1 MTPTARYVSALL
13 APAVIW
19 AASSWSPALR
29 GAPAQQVF
37 DAGLE
42 RQAIFPV
49 YDGYARNADGSLTLA
64 FAYFSHNA
72 EPVTI
77 LPGAGNAFA
86 PGPADRGQPT
96 TFLPGHHRWQCIMV
110 VGPEFDGGLRWTV
123 SHGGATRETSSSML
137 QYNWEF
143 TERDIGSVL
152 RGIEDPP
159 SAPRNVCLNRSPLVR
174 VLGYGGGSGPHEMH
188 VSVGA
193 PLKLFGSVR
202 DEGLPRSGALSS
214 TWRVVSGPG
223 GVRFDD
229 PARPRTTA
237 VFDAPGTYEIEL
249 LATDSELSAAT
260 AVTVVVDPAP

>member
-1 MTPTARYVSALL
+1 MTTTARYVSALL

-29 GAPAQQVF
+29 SAPAAQQVF

-49 YDGYARNADGSLTLA
+49 YDGYTRNSDGSLTLA

-77 LPGAGNAFA
+77 PPGPANAFS

-110 VGPEFDGGLRWTV
+110 VGPEFDGGLRWTL

-152 RGIEDPP
+152 RGIEDPAA
-159 SAPRNVCLNRSPLVR
+159 APRGVCLKPFSARPRAGLRRTQRPARDARQRGRAAQAVR
-174 VLGYGGGSGPHEMH
+174 QRAGRRTAARRRAQLHLAGGERPGRR
-188 VSVGA
+188 A
-193 PLKLFGSVR
+193 LR
-202 DEGLPRSGALSS
+202 RSGAA
-214 TWRVVSGPG
+214 TYHG
-223 GVRFDD
+223 GFRRAGHVRD
-229 PARPRTTA
+229 
-237 VFDAPGTYEIEL
+237 
-249 LATDSELSAAT
+249 
-260 AVTVVVDPAP
+260 